1 MGKKK
6 KTELDP
12 SLFLYTKLNS
22 RGINNLNVKINTIK
36 QYREKED
43 SYYLGKMAV
52 FLIMSQRPE
61 MKRRKPDKFYFV
73 KKKK

>member
-1 MGKKK
+1 MIGFYLFFIDNVAKLITTHKYYSRNNLKKLASHLGKKKK

-36 QYREKED
+36 Q
-43 SYYLGKMAV
+43 
-52 FLIMSQRPE
+52 
-61 MKRRKPDKFYFV
+61 
-73 KKKK
+73 